1 MKILKIKDF
10 FIDLKI
16 VIFLFVFHFS
26 FFSQRSELKVQYRI
40 GTALNNFKTL
50 DLPQDNSGFYNN
62 NVRSI
67 RSLNDQGFK
76 VSFKYNFSKKYKI
89 FLNLGFERS
98 FSKDYLHIFV
108 PEPIENVILTQSRN
122 VLAFGL
128 KKQFSFFDDKLR
140 LELGAD
146 ITKRN
151 PDFDFSSSSTDF
163 QSTHYDWMKYSYEID
178 LFSDKPSS
186 FPNFIGDRLRNFNAN
201 YNLSILIP
209 IKKRFILNFDFEY
222 TRNLT
227 YYYSYSYSSF
237 ILDETGNVTN
247 INSFSSPENY
257 IKKNLLFVGIGLSYK
272 FDFNKKLYSWLIN

>member
-1 MKILKIKDF
+1 MKILKTKDF
-10 FIDLKI
+10 FQLSQII
-16 VIFLFVFHFS
+16 IFLFVFPFS
-26 FFSQRSELKVQYRI
+26 IFSQRSELKVQYRI

-67 RSLNDQGFK
+67 RSLNDQGVK
-76 VSFKYNFSKKYKI
+76 VSFKYNFSKKYKL
-89 FLNLGFERS
+89 FFSLGFEKS

-108 PEPIENVILTQSRN
+108 PQPIENVILTQSRN
-122 VLAFGL
+122 VLDFGL

-151 PDFDFSSSSTDF
+151 PDFDFSSFSTDF
-163 QSTHYDWMKYSYEID
+163 QPTHYDWMKYSYEID
-178 LFSDKPSS
+178 LFSDKPNS
-186 FPNFIGDRLRNFNAN
+186 FPNLFGDKERNFNAN

-209 IKKRFILNFDFEY
+209 IKKRFILNFDIEY

-237 ILDETGNVTN
+237 ILDDLGNITT
-247 INSFSSPENY
+247 INTFSNPTNY